1 MIKFNKPKFWDN
13 KNFSFFSIFLL
24 PFSILTL
31 LYILLKKKLSKIKS
45 YKIPIICV
53 GNIYIGGTGKTPSSI
68 LIANELSNI
77 GYKPVIVRKFYKDHF
92 DEYNQ
97 IKNNFKNLII
107 NKSRDKGIIQAEE
120 EGYNT
125 VILDDG
131 MQDYRIKKNLSIICF
146 NQHQLVGNGMLLPAG
161 PLREKIHSLKN
172 TDIILINGKK
182 EKKFEKKILGIN
194 KNLQIFYS
202 YYDPV
207 NINEFADH
215 KLFALA
221 GIANPE
227 NFFTLLEENNLNIS
241 KKLVFPDH
249 YRFKK
254 NELQNIIYIA
264 KQKKLKIIMTEKDY
278 FKLSNFNF
286 NEFNYLKVNLEI
298 NNKKELIDRIRK
310 IYD

>member
-24 PFSILTL
+24 PLSILTL
-31 LYILLKKKLSKIKS
+31 LYILLKKKLSKIKA

-172 TDIILINGKK
+172 TDIILINGK
-182 EKKFEKKILGIN
+182 EDKKFEKKILGIN
-194 KNLQIFYS
+194 KNLQILYS
-202 YYDPV
+202 YYNPV
-207 NINEFADH
+207 NINEFTGH

-254 NELQNIIYIA
+254 NELQKIINIA
-264 KQKKLKIIMTEKDY
+264 KQKKLKIIMTEKDF